1 MWIFRKQ
8 QKNEEGE
15 GTQKSEA
22 EVTHLAP
29 VRENPAL
36 ATWGPQTVKCQHLMQ
51 MFPPKLESSVS
62 EDIEDIN

>member
-1 MWIFRKQ
+1 MWIFPWKQ

-22 EVTHLAP
+22 EATHLAP

-36 ATWGPQTVKCQHLMQ
+36 ATWGPQTEMSTSDADV
-51 MFPPKLESSVS
+51 PPKTGKFGLRGY
-62 EDIEDIN
+62 